1 MIFSAKN
8 EDGVPSWKLVLTDQK
23 TVTRRLKP
31 EPIGAIRACQPGRC
45 QRAKC
50 QIKILS
56 CMTQREWFK
65 KLCDEDVHEMAQKL
79 LKRKK
84 QPGFI
89 DFLSELFV
97 NLWQKMDED
106 SKKEGFKS
114 WLSLLIWFINNRID
128 YNETYRIEFERVK

>member
-1 MIFSAKN
+1 
-8 EDGVPSWKLVLTDQK
+8 
-23 TVTRRLKP
+23 
-31 EPIGAIRACQPGRC
+31 
-45 QRAKC
+45 
-50 QIKILS
+50 
-56 CMTQREWFK
+56 MTQREWFK